1 MPNTPGN
8 PFAMPVLTTPRL
20 RVRPLEP
27 SDLQSCCDLFAS
39 IGWNDPA
46 LGAEEIIAHRQSW
59 LTWTIAGYRELERL
73 FQPPLGER
81 AVVSRD
87 DDRFIGLVGYV
98 PSFEPFQRLR
108 SFGENSMAGR
118 TMELG
123 LFYSLHK
130 SAHGQGFATEAAT
143 ALITHAFTTMAVD
156 RIIATTSHDNLA
168 SIAVMRRLKMN
179 IDTYGLPHPGLQVV
193 GTLRAS
199 GT

>member
-1 MPNTPGN
+1 MPNAPAN
-8 PFAMPVLTTPRL
+8 PFAMAVLTTPRL
-20 RVRPLEP
+20 RIRPLEP
-27 SDLQSCCDLFAS
+27 NDLQSCCDLFAS
-39 IGWNDPA
+39 IGWNDPT
-46 LGAEEIIAHRQSW
+46 LGAEEIIARRQSW

-73 FQPPLGER
+73 YQPPLGER

-108 SFGENSMAGR
+108 SFGENSQAGR

-123 LFYSLHK
+123 MFWALHK
-130 SAHGQGFATEAAT
+130 DAHGQGCATEAAT
-143 ALITHAFTTMAVD
+143 ALITHAFTAMAVD
-156 RIIATTSHDNLA
+156 RIIATTRHDNLA

-179 IDTYGLPHPGLQVV
+179 IDVYGQPHPGLQVV

-199 GT
+199 ET